1 MNQRIDMQHKRVA
14 LFGGS
19 FNPIHNGH
27 IALAHAVLE
36 QNLVDDVW
44 LLVSPQN
51 PLKKQLDLKPEYS
64 RLNLARKALLNEK
77 HILASDFEF
86 NLPRPSYTWNTL
98 QALSAAYPQNEFVLL
113 IGADNWACFDHW
125 ANYKLIIKNY
135 RLLIYPRPEYEIE
148 ADSLPVGVS
157 VINATMLPVSST
169 MIRKLVA
176 NKTDIS
182 QLVPLEIA
190 KDVVNLYR
198 K

>member
-1 MNQRIDMQHKRVA
+1 MLRKRVA

-51 PLKKQLDLKPEYS
+51 PLKEQLGLKPEYC
-64 RLNLARKALLNEK
+64 RLNLARKALQNEK

-86 NLPRPSYTWNTL
+86 DLPRPSYTWNTL
-98 QALSAAYPQNEFVLL
+98 QALSLAYPQTEFLLL
-113 IGADNWACFDHW
+113 IGADNWTCFDHW
-125 ANYKLIIKNY
+125 ANYKLIIQNY
-135 RLLIYPRPEYEIE
+135 RLLIYPRPGYDIK

-169 MIRKLVA
+169 MIRDFVA
-176 NKTDIS
+176 NKTVIS
-182 QLVPLEIA
+182 PLVPAEIVD
-190 KDVVNLYR
+190 DVVNLYS